1 MPRTCQWPTS
11 PDDMAAFLAG
21 VTFDPCGTRAPS
33 FQAAPV
39 DFDADDAPAPIDVC
53 DVHKPAA
60 EAATW
65 KVRPYLTTRTR
76 SRLAAETRAPHD
88 LVDTTLPPP
97 DPDHYAEPLDDAA
110 VQAALL
116 DLATDPVFHE
126 LDVLQHIATSMASLA
141 DDDAR
146 RRVATW
152 VADRYG
158 API

>member
-1 MPRTCQWPTS
+1 MPRTCQWPTD
-11 PDDMAAFLAG
+11 PDDVTAFQAG
-21 VTFDPCGTRAPS
+21 VENVTRCGTRAPS
-33 FQAAPV
+33 FQATR
-39 DFDADDAPAPIDVC
+39 DATADAPHTIDVC
-53 DVHKPAA
+53 DVHKPQA
-60 EAATW
+60 EAAGW
-65 KVRPYLTTRTR
+65 EVGPYLTTRTR
-76 SRLAAETRAPHD
+76 S

>member
-1 MPRTCQWPTS
+1 MPRTCQWPTD
-11 PDDMAAFLAG
+11 PEGYTGWAAGAPVDL
-21 VTFDPCGTRAPS
+21 CGTRTPS
-33 FQAAPV
+33 FQATRTDPDSPQDPV
-39 DFDADDAPAPIDVC
+39 DVC
-53 DVHKPAA
+53 DVHKPQA
-60 EAATW
+60 EAAGW
-65 KVRPYLTTRTR
+65 EVGPYLTPRTR